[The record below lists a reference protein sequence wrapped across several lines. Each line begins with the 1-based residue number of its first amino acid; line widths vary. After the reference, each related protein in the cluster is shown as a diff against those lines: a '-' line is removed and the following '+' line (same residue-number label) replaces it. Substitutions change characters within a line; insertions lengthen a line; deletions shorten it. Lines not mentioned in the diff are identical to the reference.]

1 MEQEPT
7 KQEKSFD
14 WSKVVE
20 IVIMILSFGLS
31 HLRKRKQ

>member
-1 MEQEPT
+1 MEPT
-7 KQEKSFD
+7 KEPKKSFD

>member
-1 MEQEPT
+1 METSNEP
-7 KQEKSFD
+7 KKSFD

-31 HLRKRKQ
+31 HLRKRKK